1 MPRTLFQEIVFTV
14 IMVFFMV
21 YAMICYNMS
30 LAMGN
35 LSNAVFLGVFK
46 ELLIMGPIAILLDML
61 VAGPLAKKC
70 TFKIFNPDET
80 NPIFIILSISVFSVI
95 FMCPLMSLVATIL
108 FKGGIF
114 LFKGGILQRE
124 IVAIWIKTTILNF
137 PMAFFWQLCFA
148 GPVVRRIFGLLFRK
162 QLAD

>member
-35 LSNAVFLGVFK
+35 LSNAVFLGAFK

-61 VAGPLAKKC
+61 IAGPLAKKC

-95 FMCPLMSLVATIL
+95 FMCPLISLVATI
-108 FKGGIF
+108 

-137 PMAFFWQLCFA
+137 PIAFFWQLCFA
-148 GPVVRRIFGLLFRK
+148 DPVVRRIFGLLFRK

>member
-35 LSNAVFLGVFK
+35 LSNAVFLGAFK

-61 VAGPLAKKC
+61 IAGPLAKKC

-95 FMCPLMSLVATIL
+95 FMCPLMRLVATI
-108 FKGGIF
+108 

-137 PMAFFWQLCFA
+137 PMAFFCQLCFA

>member
-35 LSNAVFLGVFK
+35 LSNAVFLGAFK
-46 ELLIMGPIAILLDML
+46 ELLIMGPISILLDML

-80 NPIFIILSISVFSVI
+80 NPIFIILSISIFSVI
-95 FMCPLMSLVATIL
+95 FMCPLMSLVATI
-108 FKGGIF
+108 